1 MGTDKIQ
8 KDQLAVVYAALVLNG
23 DGENKVE
30 ITSDKLTA
38 VLKAA
43 NLTVN
48 PFFPSLY
55 AKVLKEVDIKELVLS
70 GTGGGAAAGPV
81 SAGAQ
86 DKGGEK
92 KEEEKPKEEE
102 KKEEPEEES
111 ASIGGLFGSDD
122 DDDF

>member
-70 GTGGGAAAGPV
+70 GTGG
-81 SAGAQ
+81 
-86 DKGGEK
+86 EK

-111 ASIGGLFGSDD
+111 ASIGGLFGS
-122 DDDF
+122 